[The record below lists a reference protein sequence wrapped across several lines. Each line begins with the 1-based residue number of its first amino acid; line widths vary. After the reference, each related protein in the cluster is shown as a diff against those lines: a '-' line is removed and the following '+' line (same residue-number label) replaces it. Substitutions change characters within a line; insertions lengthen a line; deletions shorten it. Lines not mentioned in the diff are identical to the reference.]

1 MNKKTMSIFLLF
13 IMLFSVILIYIY
25 FNLSTTEEK
34 QYNGSNETISDE
46 DILNEIDQI
55 FLDEDSE
62 IEIGEMV

>member
-1 MNKKTMSIFLLF
+1 MSIFLLF